1 MPCSP
6 APFLAINGLPVLR
19 RRREEL
25 APFQAAEAIDV
36 RRKSDAFGEKVD
48 AYRAF
53 FLQKAPFA
61 ASSTGLSLEQA
72 STRGHQSLCACPRVH
87 IWHGGLA

>member
-1 MPCSP
+1 MLQHELALFCRSRSCS
-6 APFLAINGLPVLR
+6 
-19 RRREEL
+19 RREEF

-61 ASSTGLSLEQA
+61 VPGGGDLSLEQVGERWSWDLGTA
-72 STRGHQSLCACPRVH
+72 AR
-87 IWHGGLA
+87 